1 MITEISEFNLRG
13 NNTFRIDSKCRK
25 WIEYTS
31 AADLQQI
38 AHGLHVE
45 RFINIGAG
53 SNMLFV
59 GDFDGVVLHSRIL
72 DIEARP
78 LADHPER
85 IRMRIGAGVE
95 FDSLIEQCCNNGLW
109 GAENLSGIPGE
120 VGAAAVQ
127 NVGAYGVEACD
138 LIKEVECYDLHSGTF
153 VKFDVDQCDYSYRW
167 SRFKRPEDHNRY
179 IITHVVMEFTS
190 HPCPKLDYGSL
201 KDYRSDSNIS
211 PMTLREAVI
220 KIRNEKL
227 PPVELIG
234 SAGSFFKNPII
245 DQNRFKEVQAI
256 ASEHEFG
263 DVPHYNVGK
272 MFKIP
277 AAWLIDKCGFKG
289 KEVGGAAVWNDQPLV
304 IVNISGHATAD
315 DILALE
321 NEIITVVEN
330 CFGINLKPEV
340 EHIFG

>member
-1 MITEISEFNLRG
+1 MITEISDFSLRG
-13 NNTFRIDSKCRK
+13 SNTFRIDAKCRK

-31 AADLQQI
+31 ADDLPLI
-38 AHGLHVE
+38 AEFLAE
-45 RFINIGAG
+45 DRFVNIGAG

-59 GDFDGVVLHSRIL
+59 GDFNGIVLHSRIL
-72 DIEARP
+72 DIEANSLSDDP
-78 LADHPER
+78 NK

-138 LIKEVECYDLHSGTF
+138 LIQQIECYNLQERKF
-153 VKFDVDQCDYSYRW
+153 VKFDVDQCEYDYRW

-179 IITHVVMEFTS
+179 IIVYVVMEFS
-190 HPCPKLDYGSL
+190 SVPNPKLEYGSL
-201 KDYRSDSNIS
+201 KQFLDSDITD
-211 PMTLREAVI
+211 PRLIRETII

-227 PPVELIG
+227 PPVELVG

-245 DQNRFKEVQAI
+245 GQAHFDKVTET
-256 ASEHEFG
+256 ASENSFG
-263 DVPHYNVGK
+263 TVPYYKVGN
-272 MFKIP
+272 MYKIP

-289 KEVGGAAVWNDQPLV
+289 KEYNGAAVWEKQPLV
-304 IVNISGHATAD
+304 IVNKNGHATAHS
-315 DILALE
+315 IVKLE
-321 NEIITVVEN
+321 NDIINTVESL
-330 CFGINLKPEV
+330 FGIKLQPEV